1 MTDPLAPQ
9 RQAIRDQ
16 LAAELKSAAT
26 VKDSNKPTTAIQK
39 KPSCKQK
46 FLQNPNM
53 RPHKGDVPDYM
64 PAIKSDSAKRRQNGE

>member
-1 MTDPLAPQ
+1 MTDPLALQ

-16 LAAELKSAAT
+16 LAAELKSAAV
-26 VKDSNKPTTAIQK
+26 VKNPNKPTTAIQK
-39 KPSCKQK
+39 RPSCKQK

-64 PAIKSDSAKRRQNGE
+64 PAIKSDNTKRRER

>member
-1 MTDPLAPQ
+1 MIDPLASQ
-9 RQAIRDQ
+9 RQAIRDR

-64 PAIKSDSAKRRQNGE
+64 PAIKSGNTKRKAHD

>member
-9 RQAIRDQ
+9 RQALRD
-16 LAAELKSAAT
+16 LLTAELKSAAM
-26 VKDSNKPTTAIQK
+26 VKDPNKPIAAIQK
-39 KPSCKQK
+39 RSSCKQK

-64 PAIKSDSAKRRQNGE
+64 PAIKSDSTKRREK